1 MLYHAQGL
9 GVRADAMGMH
19 SPPFTRR
26 RTLPL
31 VKRAEKRVRIF
42 VAQKISGFI
51 QLQRGMQQIMLREFA
66 SRLFD
71 QLLALLAFPTQA
83 ALQRPRAQP

>member
-1 MLYHAQGL
+1 
-9 GVRADAMGMH
+9 MGMH

-51 QLQRGMQQIMLREFA
+51 QLQQGMQQIMLREFA

-71 QLLALLAFPTQA
+71 QLLIFMGSHFVGSVNRCPQ
-83 ALQRPRAQP
+83 PRAN